1 MATYVPNAYD
11 ATQPTEDKSVESAA
25 LEFRTVKVELVKIDT
40 VYAGMAAVTTVAND
54 LNEPISEIE
63 TVATNIANVNIV
75 GTDIANVNTVA
86 GNSVNINA
94 VAATAADIATVA
106 ANLPDIN
113 TVAANVVDVTNF
125 ADVYLG
131 PAAVAPLVRND
142 STPLQIGD
150 LYFSTA
156 VSAMQ
161 LYTATGWQ
169 SGFVEVSNFV
179 TKTGNTG
186 AAALPAG
193 TTAQRDGAPAPGFI
207 RWNSTLNQYE
217 GYTGTAWAAIGGG
230 ATGAPGNNVF
240 VENDQSVTA
249 DYTLTAGKNAMTAG
263 PITINSGVT
272 VTVPT
277 GATWSIV

>member
-63 TVATNIANVNIV
+63 TVATNIANVNVV

-94 VAATAADIATVA
+94 VAATATDIPTVA
-106 ANLPDIN
+106 ANLSDIN

-193 TTAQRDGAPAPGFI
+193 TTAQRDVAPAPGFI

>member
-1 MATYVPNAYD
+1 
-11 ATQPTEDKSVESAA
+11 
-25 LEFRTVKVELVKIDT
+25 
-40 VYAGMAAVTTVAND
+40 
-54 LNEPISEIE
+54 
-63 TVATNIANVNIV
+63 
-75 GTDIANVNTVA
+75 
-86 GNSVNINA
+86 
-94 VAATAADIATVA
+94 
-106 ANLPDIN
+106 
-113 TVAANVVDVTNF
+113 
-125 ADVYLG
+125 
-131 PAAVAPLVRND
+131 
-142 STPLQIGD
+142 
-150 LYFSTA
+150 
-156 VSAMQ
+156 MQ

-193 TTAQRDGAPAPGFI
+193 TTAQRDVAPAPGFI